1 MEPIVLALIV
11 FELVVMALSISLH
24 DLAQAWMANRL
35 GDPTARM
42 LGRISINPLH
52 HFDLFG
58 MALCPLLSIVLYP
71 LALPFGWGA
80 PVPMTFRNFR
90 STSDENKA
98 IAAGAGAQLIAAA
111 VSLLVLVILKHTVY
125 GAAETLNTVERLA
138 ILHGTNQDLA
148 SLPGV
153 FPVMLL
159 LYISIMVNLLLCVL
173 NLLPMPFL
181 DGGKIL
187 VNYLP
192 YNAARSYE
200 RAQMFFTLAFFFLAY
215 PLTMLGFKPLLLLFT
230 ELLDRL

>member
-58 MALCPLLSIVLYP
+58 MALCPLISVIFYP
-71 LALPFGWGA
+71 LSLPLGWGA

-90 STSDENKA
+90 SKSDENLA
-98 IAAGAGAQLIAAA
+98 ISAGTAAQLITAA
-111 VSLLVLVILKHTVY
+111 VSLLILVIVKHTVR
-125 GAAETLNTVERLA
+125 GADMTLITVELLA
-138 ILHGTNQDLA
+138 DKHILFQDVA
-148 SLPGV
+148 GLPTI
-153 FPVMLL
+153 FPVLLL
-159 LYISIMVNLLLCVL
+159 LYISIMVNLMLCSL

-192 YNAARSYE
+192 YNAARAYE
-200 RAQMFFTLAFFFLAY
+200 QAQMFLSIAFFFLAY
-215 PLTMLGFKPLLLLFT
+215 PLTMLGFRPLMEIFNQ
-230 ELLDRL
+230 LLDRL